1 MPGGVSD
8 RGAVLAAYPGAPV
21 ISQGDTDWRS
31 TPLLAL
37 MYVSQ
42 RAHAPRD
49 AIRWVRSVQRS
60 NPL

>member
-1 MPGGVSD
+1 MPWEF
-8 RGAVLAAYPGAPV
+8 RTAGAVLGAYPETPV
-21 ISQGDTDWRS
+21 ITPGDTDWRN

-49 AIRWVRSVQRS
+49 AIRWVRSTQRS